1 MKEVKHLLLDA
12 LTLCNSIDNGFSLFE
27 SIDDE
32 HKAYLLYDAKIN
44 LASKVAELN
53 NILNP
58 QPLQSVVEIA
68 EEVLNGK

>member
-12 LTLCNSIDNGFSLFE
+12 LTLCNSIDNGFSLFSGIE
-27 SIDDE
+27 E
-32 HKAYLLYDAKIN
+32 HYKKTATCRAKVN
-44 LASKVAELN
+44 LAAKVAELN

-68 EEVLNGK
+68 EEVLK